1 MKPGPIQV
9 MTACETGNHK
19 LEARHDF
26 AKVGSEVMR
35 TYICDVCV
43 VCGHT
48 VPRPLTVRDQLELG
62 ICTIED
68 VQRFLAQGGKL

>member
-1 MKPGPIQV
+1 MRPGPIQV
-9 MTACETGNHK
+9 MTACEAGNHK

-26 AKVGSEVMR
+26 SKVGDVVKR

-62 ICTIED
+62 ICTADD
-68 VQRFLAQGGKL
+68 VRRFIREGGML